1 MGCGSSSS
9 ADDLTAE
16 EHEKAFTVFR
26 KIDVDHS
33 GFLTINELRTALK
46 ETGDVSDED
55 VDKMMEA
62 IDDDGD
68 GVIEFNEFK
77 QLWKAGR
84 DAT

>member
-1 MGCGSSSS
+1 MGCGSSND
-9 ADDLTAE
+9 AGLTPE

-26 KIDVDHS
+26 KIDADHS
-33 GFLTINELRTALK
+33 GFITINELRTALR
-46 ETGDVSDED
+46 EQGDVNDDDIER
-55 VDKMMEA
+55 MMEQ

-84 DAT
+84 M